1 VQRLTLPPSP
11 HLFPYHHIAQVP
23 PGACWFGGVPPAA
36 WAAAPALP
44 EVVGQLQQLCGG
56 RLLLGHGL
64 AKDMAALGMRHP
76 QHLLF
81 DTMTHAAFCNKVG
94 CCWRVLWQCM
104 QIALP

>member
-1 VQRLTLPPSP
+1 
-11 HLFPYHHIAQVP
+11 
-23 PGACWFGGVPPAA
+23 VPPAA

-44 EVVGQLQQLCGG
+44 EVATQLQQLAGG

-76 QHLLF
+76 QHLMF

-94 CCWRVLWQCM
+94 SGWRGLQQCTQKWLCRDSM
-104 QIALP
+104 T